1 MNNNEMMT
9 KDQAEA
15 LAMRTTDIM
24 RSLKLQNDLWDFLP
38 NPQKASEDDALLA
51 YSRLYKALDNIFDIN
66 QGLESELDDIASNL
80 YDLSEQLGE
89 QKND

>member
-66 QGLESELDDIASNL
+66 QGLESELDEIAAAL
-80 YDLSEQLGE
+80 YDLSDELE

>member
-66 QGLESELDDIASNL
+66 QGLESELDEIASAL
-80 YDLSEQLGE
+80 YDLGDELE